1 MALPWSRSGLLRAKH
16 LGRGVEGSG
25 SRIALAFLSF
35 LPFGV
40 WPRQFHRVGSY
51 PRGHNASLEDQMLK
65 SEFRQTL
72 GAQPWKR
79 LKARL
84 NASSDS
90 YPTRRATAATV
101 VSVVASISWAM
112 CIRQSVR

>member
-1 MALPWSRSGLLRAKH
+1 MALRRSETEFWSERRDSNLR
-16 LGRGVEGSG
+16 
-25 SRIALAFLSF
+25 
-35 LPFGV
+35 P
-40 WPRQFHRVGSY
+40 QFHRVVSH
-51 PRGHNASLEDQMLK
+51 PRRNDASLEDQMLK

-79 LKARL
+79 LNARL

-90 YPTRRATAATV
+90 YPTRRAIAMIV
-101 VSVVASISWAM
+101 VSVVASISRAM